1 MNIAC
6 RGVALLVLGFTL
18 SPEVAARERICGA
31 EYLRLHA
38 DEFRLPSFKI
48 HHSKQQEDEVKV
60 GSQRE
65 FHVRGRFS
73 LLPATCRFVGEN
85 SYVFVED
92 AQWDGN
98 GGPVLQLDADFL
110 GDLFEVASPADP
122 TRGLF
127 ELETDT
133 FGAPP
138 DVDHDPRIYILVL
151 ELDDP
156 GLLGFFDRDI
166 AADPDPALRRDLI
179 FLNSTVVTSNQYAAG
194 GTLAHEFQHLIHW
207 GHDGDEE
214 IWLDEGLS
222 GYAELLAGYPEID
235 STNVPEFLRQPG
247 IGLTAWESQSY
258 NYGSTYLYV
267 TFLAERFGIGL
278 IGGLVSEPRNGIDGV
293 DATLA
298 PFQQDFRATWA
309 GWTAANYAGS
319 DVRYGYDAIGE
330 RRATPLVTPG
340 LPFDRVDGVVDQQWG
355 TAYVI
360 FRESG
365 STEIEFFGDPNGRYA
380 VQLYVMRA
388 GSGELQNMMLDG
400 DSHGFTH
407 VANADSFIVIVGRTS
422 VQGRKFEISA
432 RHFDPITAVVAA
444 TRAVEDAEAGLDLPF
459 PNPFNSQIVLP
470 FHLEAE
476 SANAVVW
483 LYGAL
488 GNPVRTFR
496 LGLLPRGTHRLT
508 WDGTDDQGRRVA
520 SGRYLAKLQAGSISS
535 LRPLTLVR

>member
-6 RGVALLVLGFTL
+6 RGAALLVLGFTL

-38 DEFRLPSFKI
+38 DEFRLPSFKV
-48 HHSKQQEDEVKV
+48 HHFKQQEDKIKV

-65 FHVRGRFS
+65 FHVRGRFA
-73 LLPATCRFVGEN
+73 LLPATCRFVGDN

-92 AQWDGN
+92 SQWDEN

-127 ELETDT
+127 ELETAV
-133 FGAPP
+133 FGIPP
-138 DVDHDPRIYILVL
+138 DVDEDPRIFILVL
-151 ELDDP
+151 QLEPD
-156 GLLGFFDRDI
+156 LLGFFDPGI
-166 AADPDPALRRDLI
+166 ATDPDPQLRRDMI
-179 FLNSTVVTSNQYAAG
+179 FMNSAVLLANQYAAG

-207 GHDGDEE
+207 GHDEDEE
-214 IWLDEGLS
+214 IWLNEGLS
-222 GYAELLAGYPEID
+222 GYAELLLGYPEID

-267 TFLAERFGIGL
+267 AFLAERFGIGL
-278 IGGLVSEPRNGIDGV
+278 MGGLVSEPRNGIDGIDV
-293 DATLA
+293 TLA

-319 DVRYGYDAIGE
+319 DVRYGYAAIGE

-340 LPFDRVDGVVDQQWG
+340 LPFRADGTVDQQWG

-360 FRESG
+360 FRQSG

-380 VQLYVMRA
+380 VQLYAMRD

-400 DSHGFTH
+400 DSHGFTR
-407 VANADSFIVIVGRTS
+407 VVNADSFVVIVGRTS
-422 VQGRKFEISA
+422 VQGREFELSG
-432 RHFDPITAVVAA
+432 RHFDSVTAVVAA
-444 TRAVEDAEAGLDLPF
+444 TSAAENDQAGLFLPY
-459 PNPFNSQIVLP
+459 PNPFNSQVVLP
-470 FHLEAE
+470 LHLEVE
-476 SANAVVW
+476 SANAMVR

-496 LGLLPRGTHRLT
+496 LGLLPRGTHRLI
-508 WDGTDDQGRRVA
+508 WDGTDDQGRKVA

>member
-1 MNIAC
+1 MKIAC
-6 RGVALLVLGFTL
+6 RGAALLVLGFTL
-18 SPEVAARERICGA
+18 SPEVAARERICGTQ
-31 EYLRLHA
+31 YLRLHA
-38 DEFRLPSFKI
+38 DEFRLPSFKV
-48 HHSKQQEDEVKV
+48 HHFKQQEDEIKV

-156 GLLGFFDRDI
+156 GLLGFFDRGI
-166 AADPDPALRRDLI
+166 ADDPDPALRRDLI

-214 IWLDEGLS
+214 TWLDEGLS
-222 GYAELLAGYPEID
+222 GYAELISGYPEID
-235 STNVPEFLRQPG
+235 RTMVPEFLSAPG
-247 IGLTAWESQSY
+247 INVTEWDARAYS
-258 NYGSTYLYV
+258 YGSTYLYV
-267 TFLAERFGIGL
+267 AFLAERFGIGL
-278 IGGLVSEPRNGIDGV
+278 LGDLVSEPRNGIDGV

-298 PFQQDFRATWA
+298 PFQENFRTTWA
-309 GWTAANYAGS
+309 GWTAANYAAT
-319 DVRYGYDAIGE
+319 DLRYGYDAIGE
-330 RRATPLVTPG
+330 RRATPLVVPPPR
-340 LPFDRVDGVVDQQWG
+340 LPFERKGAAVDEQWG
-355 TAYVI
+355 TTYVL
-360 FRESG
+360 FREAG

-380 VQLYVMRA
+380 VQLYVMRD
-388 GSGELQNMMLDG
+388 GIGDLQEVVLDG
-400 DSHGFTH
+400 DSHGFTR
-407 VANADSFIVIVGRTS
+407 VANADSFVVIVGRTS
-422 VQGRKFEISA
+422 VRGEEFELSA
-432 RHFDPITAVVAA
+432 RHFDPVTAVVAA
-444 TRAVEDAEAGLDLPF
+444 AAADEAGLELPF
-459 PNPFNSQIVLP
+459 PNPFNSHVVLP
-470 FHLEAE
+470 FHLQTEGADT
-476 SANAVVW
+476 VLR
-483 LYGAL
+483 LYGVL

-496 LGLLPRGTHRLT
+496 LGILPRGTHRFT
-508 WDGTDDQGRRVA
+508 WDGTDDQGRQVA

-535 LRPLTLVR
+535 LRSLTLVR

>member
-6 RGVALLVLGFTL
+6 RGAALLVLGFTL
-18 SPEVAARERICGA
+18 SPEVVARERICGA

-38 DEFRLPSFKI
+38 DEFRLPNFKVR
-48 HHSKQQEDEVKV
+48 HSEQQEDEIKV

-92 AQWDGN
+92 LQWDEN
-98 GGPVLQLDADFL
+98 GGPVLQLDVDFL
-110 GDLFEVASPADP
+110 SHLFELASPADP
-122 TRGLF
+122 TRGVF
-127 ELETDT
+127 ELETAT
-133 FGAPP
+133 FGRPP
-138 DVDHDPRIYILVL
+138 DVDDDPRIYILVL
-151 ELDDP
+151 KLDP
-156 GLLGFFDRDI
+156 GLLGYFDPSI
-166 AADPDPALRRDLI
+166 ATDPDPALRRDMI
-179 FLNSTVVTSNQYAAG
+179 FMSSSVLLENQYAAG

-207 GHDGDEE
+207 GHDADEE
-214 IWLDEGLS
+214 IWLNEGLS
-222 GYAELLAGYPEID
+222 GYAELLSGYPEID
-235 STNVPEFLRQPG
+235 TTNVPAFLRQPG
-247 IGLTAWESQSY
+247 IGVTAWESQSY

-267 TFLAERFGIGL
+267 AFLAERFGIGL
-278 IGGLVSEPRNGIDGV
+278 MGGLVSEPRNGIDGV
-293 DATLA
+293 DVSLA

-319 DVRYGYDAIGE
+319 DVRYGYEAIGE

-355 TAYVI
+355 TTYII
-360 FRESG
+360 FRDSG
-365 STEIEFFGDPNGRYA
+365 STEIDFFGDANGRYI
-380 VQLYVMRA
+380 VQLYVMRN
-388 GSGELQNMMLDG
+388 GSGDLKNMALDT
-400 DSHGFTH
+400 DSRGFAR
-407 VANADSFIVIVGRTS
+407 VDNADSLVVVVGRTS
-422 VQGRKFEISA
+422 VRGRDFEISA

-470 FHLEAE
+470 FHLEVE

-508 WDGTDDQGRRVA
+508 WDGTDDQGRQVA

-535 LRPLTLVR
+535 WRPLTLVR